1 MPQQLKG
8 KNIMNK
14 DQLIAAIEAKK
25 AEYLYINKALIK
37 AEDILK
43 QMENDPAAFFDGEL
57 SESFDEFLNDAYSDV
72 FNALPVTIGNG
83 YAADII
89 KNEDQSFY
97 REAYNNWLDDSDNF
111 NLSDFD
117 DYQEQS
123 DLVDQLNSDLEG
135 IEAEILELESDLEY
149 LENDEIA

>member
-1 MPQQLKG
+1 
-8 KNIMNK
+8 MNK
-14 DQLIAAIEAKK
+14 DQLIVAIEAKK

-43 QMENDPAAFFDGEL
+43 QMENDPAAFFDSEL
-57 SESFDEFLNDAYSDV
+57 SESFDDFLNELYSDV
-72 FNALPVTIGNG
+72 FDALPVTIGNG

-97 REAYNNWLDDSDNF
+97 REAYNNWLEDND
-111 NLSDFD
+111 NYDLSDFEE
-117 DYQEQS
+117 YQEQS
-123 DLVDQLNSDLEG
+123 DLVDQLNSDLEN